1 MRNVFLIFHL
11 ICSSPRFHSGREH
24 KATSGLTLIVILE
37 NWLTLSVSLWCL
49 SWNKKALDRRAS
61 WHRDMCLK
69 DWQALIVGSLST
81 KTCWFVEGPSVA
93 CKHISKWWK
102 WERLPLECWTKWQT
116 EHMAIAVL
124 YFWLCLCL
132 ALSQEACFFLASWG
146 FSHGLLSLL
155 ILPCCQCCVTS
166 SSANAEVVLKISSAK

>member
-1 MRNVFLIFHL
+1 MLIML
-11 ICSSPRFHSGREH
+11 W
-24 KATSGLTLIVILE
+24 E
-37 NWLTLSVSLWCL
+37 NWLTLSVSFWCL
-49 SWNKKALDRRAS
+49 SWNKNPLDRRTS
-61 WHRDMCLK
+61 WYRDKCLK
-69 DWQALIVGSLST
+69 DWQALIVWVVWAPRPVGLPGRIS
-81 KTCWFVEGPSVA
+81 PIA

-102 WERLPLECWTKWQT
+102 WERLPLECWTKWRT

-132 ALSQEACFFLASWG
+132 ALSQEACFFLTSWG

-155 ILPCCQCCVTS
+155 TLLCCQCCVTG